1 MTTDAIGFPPK
12 EVAAVLRIEGLAIFA
27 ATLLAYHALGAN
39 WWIFALLILAPDL
52 AMLGALAG
60 PVFGARTYN
69 AAHTYMSPL
78 ALGAA
83 AWFTGSVWLLPY
95 GLIWIAHIGLDRA
108 LGYGLKYPGLA
119 HHTHLGLIGKAKRK
133 AQQLAD
139 AR

>member
-27 ATLLAYHALGAN
+27 ATLLAYYALGAN
-39 WWIFALLILAPDL
+39 WWVFALLILAPDL

-60 PVFGARTYN
+60 PVIGARAYN

-78 ALGAA
+78 ALGGV
-83 AWFTGSVWLLPY
+83 AWFTDTVWLLPY
-95 GLIWIAHIGLDRA
+95 ALIWIAHIGLDRA
-108 LGYGLKYPGLA
+108 LGYGLKYPGLD
-119 HHTHLGLIGKAKRK
+119 HHTNLGPIGKAKR